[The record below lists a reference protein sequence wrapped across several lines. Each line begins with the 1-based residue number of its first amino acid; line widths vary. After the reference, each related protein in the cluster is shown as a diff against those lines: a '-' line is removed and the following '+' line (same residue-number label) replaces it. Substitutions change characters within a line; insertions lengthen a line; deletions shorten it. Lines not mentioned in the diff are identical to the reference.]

1 MGTLLSLDL
10 CPAPGV
16 KLQVLRTIYGP
27 NEGVMVPTTILLHSV
42 LKVDPVG
49 YLEGKVPTYGSNS
62 TSEIYPLG
70 KVADPWEV
78 LAGPGK
84 GHLLPS

>member
-1 MGTLLSLDL
+1 MSQWVTWKERFLLM
-10 CPAPGV
+10 A
-16 KLQVLRTIYGP
+16 T
-27 NEGVMVPTTILLHSV
+27 
-42 LKVDPVG
+42 
-49 YLEGKVPTYGSNS
+49 NS

-78 LAGPGK
+78 LAGAGK